1 MTARTLQAIVGVIFI
16 VSHFAVL
23 ILVAAFYIARGF
35 TFEEM
40 TTTIAIVAPV
50 FAGYTL
56 IIVRA
61 IMAERTQ
68 GNTAPQKNERFLFI
82 FLSLFVPAVFVLVLV
97 AIICLRAYNVGIS
110 SFEQFKT
117 MLALAEGVFA
127 VYLGPI
133 IQALFSAGKQE
144 GEASVAA
151 TAATTSETTR

>member
-1 MTARTLQAIVGVIFI
+1 MMTARTIQAIVGVIFI

-23 ILVAAFYIARGF
+23 ILVAVFYIARGF

-40 TTTIAIVAPV
+40 TTTMSIIGPV

-61 IMAERTQ
+61 IFAERAQRKTV
-68 GNTAPQKNERFLFI
+68 PEEKERFLFI
-82 FLSLFVPAVFVLVLV
+82 FLALFVPVVFVSVLV
-97 AIICLRAYNVGIS
+97 AIIYLRAYNVGIS

-117 MLALAEGVFA
+117 ILALIEGVFA

-133 IQALFSAGKQE
+133 VQSLFSAGKQE
-144 GEASVAA
+144 GQPSIAAPVAGH
-151 TAATTSETTR
+151 SG